1 MGLHVVEHP
10 LLADALAVLRDAAT
24 PAEAFRAAMAR
35 AGAALFLEA
44 SRDLPAEAG
53 TVATPLGSA
62 PARRL
67 RPGALTLV
75 PVLRAGLAMLDGV
88 LPLAPGARVAH
99 IGVRRDEET
108 AEASDYYA
116 NLPPAASGSMAF
128 VLDPMLAT
136 GGTLVRTLEI
146 LEDAGVGESRVV
158 ALVAA
163 PEGVRAVREA
173 YPEVEIFVAAVDDG
187 LDERSYIV
195 PGLGD
200 AGDRAFGT

>member
-1 MGLHVVEHP
+1 MGVHLVDHP
-10 LLADALAVLRDAAT
+10 VLGDALAALRDAAT
-24 PAEAFRAAMAR
+24 AAPDFRAAMAR
-35 AGAALFLEA
+35 AAAVLFLEA
-44 SRDLPAEAG
+44 ARDLPVETG
-53 TVATPLGSA
+53 NVATPLGSA
-62 PARRL
+62 SARRL
-67 RPGALTLV
+67 RPGSVTLV
-75 PVLRAGLAMLDGV
+75 PVLRAGLAMLEGI

-99 IGVRRDEET
+99 VGVRRDEET

-116 NLPPAASGSMAF
+116 RVPPAAGGSTVF

-146 LEDAGVGESRVV
+146 LEEAGAADARVV

-173 YPEVEIFVAAVDDG
+173 FPEAEIFVAAVDEG
-187 LDERSYIV
+187 LDARSYIV

>member
-1 MGLHVVEHP
+1 MGVHIVGHP
-10 LLADALAVLRDAAT
+10 LLGDALAALRDGGTAA
-24 PAEAFRAAMAR
+24 PAFRSSMAR
-35 AGAALFLEA
+35 AAAVLFLEA
-44 SRDLPAEAG
+44 AKDLPTDAG
-53 TVATPLGSA
+53 SVATPLAAA

-88 LPLAPGARVAH
+88 LPLVPEARVVH
-99 IGVRRDEET
+99 VGVRRDEET
-108 AEASDYYA
+108 AEARDYYS
-116 NLPPAASGSMAF
+116 NVPAAAGGTIAF

-146 LEDAGVGESRVV
+146 LEAAGVEEARVV

-173 YPEVEIFVAAVDDG
+173 FPEIEIYVAAVDEG
-187 LDERSYIV
+187 LDIRSFIV

-200 AGDRAFGT
+200 AGDRAYGT